1 MFTKFVIHILQILMN
16 VLQIMEVVMGTRLV
30 SIMLEVTI
38 APVAMDLQEMAQ
50 IAETSMNVWMLV
62 YIVIKMPTVQT
73 IMAHMNVIA
82 YLDIRVMA
90 HIVKISTNVRTQP

>member
-38 APVAMDLQEMAQ
+38 APVTMDLQAMAQ
-50 IAETSMNVWMLV
+50 IAETSMNV
-62 YIVIKMPTVQT
+62 
-73 IMAHMNVIA
+73 
-82 YLDIRVMA
+82 
-90 HIVKISTNVRTQP
+90 